1 MDVKRL
7 KMELVRC
14 GLTIPGLAVEMGVSK
29 KLIYSRFK
37 EETSFTQREISQIAR
52 ILNLDR
58 SMIMDIFFS
67 KEVS

>member
-1 MDVKRL
+1 MDIKRL

-14 GLTIPGLAVEMGVSK
+14 GMSIPALAVEMGVSK

-37 EETSFTQREISQIAR
+37 EETSFTLREISQIAT

-58 SMIMDIFFS
+58 CMIMDIFFA